1 MVPKAFTHACTLAHT
16 QLAEYSKP
24 TPVQKYAL
32 PIILEGRDLMAC
44 AQTGSGKTAA
54 FLLPVLSSIF
64 NNGPPPPPPDVRTCL
79 TLRSKCYAYIPPLPH
94 PFPYFQPRYAGGRRK
109 QYPLCL
115 ILAPTRELASQ
126 IYDEGRKFSYRS
138 RVRPCVVYGGA
149 DIGAQ
154 IRDLERGCLLLVAT
168 PGRLVDMM
176 ERGRVGLDM
185 CR

>member
-1 MVPKAFTHACTLAHT
+1 MPLHDIVC
-16 QLAEYSKP
+16 
-24 TPVQKYAL
+24 L
-32 PIILEGRDLMAC
+32 PD
-44 AQTGSGKTAA
+44 S
-54 FLLPVLSSIF
+54 P
-64 NNGPPPPPPDVRTCL
+64 
-79 TLRSKCYAYIPPLPH
+79 
-94 PFPYFQPRYAGGRRK
+94 QPRYMSSRRK

-138 RVRPCVVYGGA
+138 QVRPCVVYGGA

-168 PGRLVDMM
+168 PGRLVDML